1 MLNEKNTKK
10 SLLLKKAMIGMIA
23 ASTTLTGCSYDE
35 DFDNSEQVEEVT
47 EPEYDYAAVAYE
59 NDKAIIFKAKD
70 VSYGTGNLAT
80 NRAGVKL
87 FLLDDTT
94 ITIFGQYQVVYGEN
108 CYEQVRKIGE
118 YFCGDNVVDYD
129 DILEESAK
137 LTK

>member
-23 ASTTLTGCSYDE
+23 ASTTLTGCSFDE

-47 EPEYDYAAVAYE
+47 EPEYGYAAVAYE

-70 VSYGTGNLAT
+70 VFYGTGHLAT
-80 NRAGVKL
+80 NLAGVEL
-87 FLLDDTT
+87 VLLDDTEM
-94 ITIFGQYQVVYGEN
+94 TIFGQYQIICGEN
-108 CYEQVRKIGE
+108 CYEQARKIGE

-129 DILEESAK
+129 DILEENVK